1 MAHLSTGLP
10 GQEERA
16 CGLGET
22 IETSVP
28 TPSHPALSRA
38 SGSGGAS
45 ARTVSEVQMETT
57 LERPNEAVKSR
68 SRADGSN
75 PTTSQLELSQRIA
88 TLADLT
94 TQQLRTEWR
103 RLYRN
108 HPPRLSRDLLV
119 RNIAYRV
126 QELAYGGLSKAT
138 QRRLIAL
145 TKELG
150 TNGGISADPGP
161 RVRPGARLVREW
173 RGRTHTVVVTEDGFE
188 FAGKTYS
195 SLSKIA
201 QAITGAHWSGPRFF
215 GLNRSEV
222 GGGQSELSTREA
234 IGEGE
239 HISG

>member
-1 MAHLSTGLP
+1 
-10 GQEERA
+10 
-16 CGLGET
+16 
-22 IETSVP
+22 
-28 TPSHPALSRA
+28 
-38 SGSGGAS
+38 
-45 ARTVSEVQMETT
+45 METT
-57 LERPNEAVKSR
+57 LIQPNGTAKSR
-68 SRADGSN
+68 SRAGGGTT
-75 PTTSQLELSQRIA
+75 TTSQLELSQKIA
-88 TLADLT
+88 ALTDLT

-119 RNIAYRV
+119 RTIAYRL

-138 QRRLIAL
+138 QRRLIVL
-145 TKELG
+145 TKELQ
-150 TNGGISADPGP
+150 TNGSIASDPDP
-161 RVRPGARLVREW
+161 HVRPGARLVREW
-173 RGRTHTVVVTEDGFE
+173 RGRTHTVVVTEEGFE

-239 HISG
+239 HING